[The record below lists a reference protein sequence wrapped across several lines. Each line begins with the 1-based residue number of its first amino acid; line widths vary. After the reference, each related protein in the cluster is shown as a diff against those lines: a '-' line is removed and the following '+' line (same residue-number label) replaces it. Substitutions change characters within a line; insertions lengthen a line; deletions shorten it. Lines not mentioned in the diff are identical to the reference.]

1 MRLEGDDDERGAES
15 GCLFGRC
22 ADYGLVAPMHA
33 IEIAE
38 QDHAA
43 TRVARYVLEMTQNSH
58 RPRSA
63 APARGRNAEPAI
75 ARAKI

>member
-1 MRLEGDDDERGAES
+1 
-15 GCLFGRC
+15 
-22 ADYGLVAPMHA
+22 MHA